1 MHLND
6 DFLTCKGAM
15 KIAIFSDENFEITD
29 GIDQIITKYSE
40 QSPEVI
46 FPVKAGQDEFSQS
59 IIRKCLEN
67 RIKVTVYFRNA
78 FGLDHLLKQADD
90 FVVCDDP
97 IQEVLRQLT
106 MRDAVGIVWS
116 DSINDHLIL
125 HKVEDL
131 ALDVWDVTD
140 GLDPIELDED
150 QFLNMDADELHD
162 AMHKA
167 IRVFADMMA
176 AYIANTV
183 MESLGQAVEQH
194 LNEQENK
201 KDISPFDDM
210 E

>member
-1 MHLND
+1 MHPHD
-6 DFLTCKGAM
+6 DYQTFKGAM
-15 KIAIFSDENFEITD
+15 KLAIFSDENFEITD
-29 GIDQIITKYSE
+29 GIDQIITKYAE

-46 FPVKAGQDEFSQS
+46 FPVKPGQDDFSQS
-59 IIRKCLEN
+59 VIRKCLEN
-67 RIKVTVYFRNA
+67 RVKVTVYFRNA
-78 FGLDHLLKQADD
+78 EGLDHLLKQADD

-106 MRDAVGIVWS
+106 VQDAVGIVWS
-116 DSINDHLIL
+116 DSISDHLIL

-150 QFLNMDADELHD
+150 QFLNMEADELHD

>member
-1 MHLND
+1 
-6 DFLTCKGAM
+6 M
-15 KIAIFSDENFEITD
+15 KIAIFSEENFEITD
-29 GIDQIITKYSE
+29 GIDQIITKYAE

-46 FPVKAGQDEFSQS
+46 FPVKPGQDDFSQS
-59 IIRKCLEN
+59 VIRKCLEN
-67 RIKVTVYFRNA
+67 RVKATVYFRNA

-97 IQEVLRQLT
+97 VQEVLRQLT
-106 MRDAVGIVWS
+106 LGDAVGIVWS
-116 DSINDHLIL
+116 DSVTDHVIL
-125 HKVEDL
+125 HMVEDL

-150 QFLNMDADELHD
+150 PFISMDADELHEG
-162 AMHKA
+162 MHKA

-183 MESLGQAVEQH
+183 MESLGQAVAQH
-194 LNEQENK
+194 LDEQDNK